1 MTTDVPPPPY
11 TCIKAE
17 EVTPQMKGFTFI
29 SLSGDPEQ
37 LSAFINQIPAS
48 NSMKVDARAES
59 NGVAFA
65 RLRGGLNTPYRDIG
79 GLIYAAQSRRLAVT
93 MTTDPLIC
101 EEEK

>member
-1 MTTDVPPPPY
+1 LIDLPPPPY
-11 TCIKAE
+11 HCIKAE
-17 EVTPQMKGFTFI
+17 DVTPQTQGSTFI

-37 LSAFINQIPAS
+37 LAAFLDEIPPS
-48 NSMKVDARAES
+48 NVIQLEARAEA

-79 GLIYAAQSRRLAVT
+79 GIIYAAQRRRLAVT